1 MSIESSIE
9 KIIQDAIARGEFDN
23 LEGKGKPLDLTAYFN
38 TPEDIRM
45 AYSLL
50 KSNKFVPEEIELMRE
65 ISDLKDDIAASTDE
79 NRRATLR
86 KKLNEKSLALSLAI
100 EKYKR
105 RK

>member
-1 MSIESSIE
+1 MSIESAIE

-23 LEGKGKPLDLTAYFN
+23 LEGKGKPLDLTGYFN

-50 KSNKFVPEEIELMRE
+50 KSNKFVPEEIELIKE
-65 ISDLKDDIAASTDE
+65 IADLKDEIAACNDE
-79 NRRATLR
+79 SKKTTLR
-86 KKLNEKSLALSLAI
+86 KKLNEKSLSLSLAI